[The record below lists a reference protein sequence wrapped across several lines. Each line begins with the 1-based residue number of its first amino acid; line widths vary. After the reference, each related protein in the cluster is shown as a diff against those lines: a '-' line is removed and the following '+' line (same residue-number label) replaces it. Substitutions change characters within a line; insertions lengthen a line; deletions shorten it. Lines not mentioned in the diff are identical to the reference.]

1 MKNDGIKTSVFR
13 LRMIRFG
20 TELQCIVMVG
30 SGGSRDGEREG
41 ESRKGMTEPLSF
53 WGEGGRL
60 QKTKTSSIS
69 QCKKYGLCNLGS
81 NLKSPSGYHAVGYSN
96 TNTNISARGPC

>member
-1 MKNDGIKTSVFR
+1 MSGCVHCTYHALLHASCLAVKSSHSSPCLKNDGIKTSVFR

-41 ESRKGMTEPLSF
+41 EGGEGMTEPLSF
-53 WGEGGRL
+53 WGEGGGL
-60 QKTKTSSIS
+60 QRD
-69 QCKKYGLCNLGS
+69 KKHL
-81 NLKSPSGYHAVGYSN
+81 
-96 TNTNISARGPC
+96 

>member
-1 MKNDGIKTSVFR
+1 MLAVLHSKHVRSSPSSPCLKNDSIKTSVFR

-41 ESRKGMTEPLSF
+41 EGREGMTEPLSF
-53 WGEGGRL
+53 WGEGRRL
-60 QKTKTSSIS
+60 QREKTLSIS
-69 QCKKYGLCNLGS
+69 HCKK
-81 NLKSPSGYHAVGYSN
+81 
-96 TNTNISARGPC
+96 